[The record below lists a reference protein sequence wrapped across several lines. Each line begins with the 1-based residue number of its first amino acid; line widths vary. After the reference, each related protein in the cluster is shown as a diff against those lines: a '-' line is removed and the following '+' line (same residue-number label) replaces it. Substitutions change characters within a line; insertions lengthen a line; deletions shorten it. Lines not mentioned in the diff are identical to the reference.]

1 MESRANYIV
10 IGIFTIATLL
20 IMLGFVW
27 WLTASSSST
36 ESSQIQVV
44 FPGPVTGLN
53 TGHQVLFN
61 GIKVGGVD
69 GISFDKDNPERV
81 IATISVESNTPL
93 RTDTSVTLG
102 LSILSGIAHIEF
114 TGGSADAPLLLE
126 SEDTPTIFAERSRVE
141 GLIIGVEEVIDD
153 IHRMVTN
160 NETKINNTVSNVE
173 RFTQALSRNSEG
185 VEVFMSHMA
194 DATGA
199 FTGLASRMNTLI
211 ETTEL
216 LVSTVTPDDI
226 KRTVDNTNRIAAELE
241 KFVSALNLSIAEVT
255 LTLEFVNDLIEDVD
269 RNAVGETINN
279 VNQISNALA
288 EKIPSILNYTDSIS
302 GDFGTITKSI
312 AAESGKI
319 QEIIKNSDQ
328 IANNLNDLTTTF
340 SQYEDQIS
348 TAINNSSEVPT
359 QLSELINNVNTLVK
373 DIDGVVSVI
382 AENSPQITA
391 TLSNIEGV
399 TGDIKTF
406 TDSLEGYQQDIG
418 DIVQKSENFADGL
431 NTTLDTS
438 SEQINTILNNV
449 NSIVDVE
456 GQGIVGDLTKTLDN
470 INKLAITLEEQISP
484 IVISWRKFS
493 RNGLDNLLGFYEE
506 ARRTLRNL
514 NQAVENFD
522 KAPNRVIFGG
532 STEPTFDSESN

>member
-216 LVSTVTPDDI
+216 LD
-226 KRTVDNTNRIAAELE
+226 
-241 KFVSALNLSIAEVT
+241 
-255 LTLEFVNDLIEDVD
+255 
-269 RNAVGETINN
+269 
-279 VNQISNALA
+279 
-288 EKIPSILNYTDSIS
+288 
-302 GDFGTITKSI
+302 
-312 AAESGKI
+312 
-319 QEIIKNSDQ
+319 
-328 IANNLNDLTTTF
+328 
-340 SQYEDQIS
+340 
-348 TAINNSSEVPT
+348 
-359 QLSELINNVNTLVK
+359 
-373 DIDGVVSVI
+373 
-382 AENSPQITA
+382 
-391 TLSNIEGV
+391 
-399 TGDIKTF
+399 
-406 TDSLEGYQQDIG
+406 
-418 DIVQKSENFADGL
+418 
-431 NTTLDTS
+431 
-438 SEQINTILNNV
+438 
-449 NSIVDVE
+449 
-456 GQGIVGDLTKTLDN
+456 
-470 INKLAITLEEQISP
+470 
-484 IVISWRKFS
+484 
-493 RNGLDNLLGFYEE
+493 
-506 ARRTLRNL
+506 
-514 NQAVENFD
+514 
-522 KAPNRVIFGG
+522 
-532 STEPTFDSESN
+532 